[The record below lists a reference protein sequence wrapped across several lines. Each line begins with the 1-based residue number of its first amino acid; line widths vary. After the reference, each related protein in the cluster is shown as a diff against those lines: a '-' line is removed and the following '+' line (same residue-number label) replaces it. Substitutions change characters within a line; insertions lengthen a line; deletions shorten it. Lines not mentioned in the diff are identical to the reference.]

1 MNKESNAMNHHRK
14 AFTHYAAV
22 GIMCIAFWG
31 SVFSAKGDITNA
43 VHTVIKAAFM
53 GKAASNELARISQDG
68 AIDAKVRQFAENAIQ
83 NHDRA
88 GTNSY
93 NEISAFLT
101 NWTITN
107 EPPMTTNTIVI
118 MKKSL
123 ELGVS
128 ALGQL
133 QHYVSDTNTPP
144 HLKDVAGRMLTNIV
158 YSTKN

>member
-1 MNKESNAMNHHRK
+1 MNKRQK
-14 AFTHYAAV
+14 GFTHCAV
-22 GIMCIAFWG
+22 MSIMGIAFFG
-31 SVFSAKGDITNA
+31 SVFSAEGDITNA

-53 GKAASNELARISQDG
+53 GKAASNELVRISHDG
-68 AIDAKVRQFAENAIQ
+68 AIDAKIRQFAENTIQ

-101 NWTITN
+101 NWTMTT
-107 EPPMTTNTIVI
+107 EPPMTTNTIVV

-128 ALGQL
+128 AWGQL
-133 QHYVSDTNTPP
+133 QYYVADTNTPP
-144 HLKDVAGRMLTNIV
+144 YLKDVAERMLTNIV
-158 YSTKN
+158 HSTNN